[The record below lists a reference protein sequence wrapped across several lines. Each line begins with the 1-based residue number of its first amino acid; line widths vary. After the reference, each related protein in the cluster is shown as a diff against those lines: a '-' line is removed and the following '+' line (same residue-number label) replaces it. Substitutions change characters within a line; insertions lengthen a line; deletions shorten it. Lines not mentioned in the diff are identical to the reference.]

1 MNAGIWSRNRMA
13 ATVVVVLLAAA
24 PAACKQAEAAEAEHY
39 QPSKITPA
47 KEKDGHPTVT
57 LTRLGAEQIGLE
69 TEAVRDRSLPYA
81 AMLYGADGQPYVF
94 VSVEDLTFH
103 RADITVK
110 GIAGHTVSLT
120 DGPPDGTQ
128 VVTVGLPQIHGA
140 ELEFGA
146 Y

>member
-1 MNAGIWSRNRMA
+1 
-13 ATVVVVLLAAA
+13 
-24 PAACKQAEAAEAEHY
+24 
-39 QPSKITPA
+39 
-47 KEKDGHPTVT
+47 
-57 LTRLGAEQIGLE
+57 
-69 TEAVRDRSLPYA
+69 
-81 AMLYGADGQPYVF
+81 MLYGADGQPYVF
-94 VSVEDLTFH
+94 VSVEGLTFH

-110 GIAGHTVSLT
+110 GIAGDTVSLT